1 MNDTQPFPRRDTPKH
16 SRDLRRSASQ
26 RMRAG
31 SGATTADSSSSVAS
45 ILSSSDQ
52 LIPEAFQ
59 PVDIQVLS
67 QRQRQRRPS
76 RAGTSSQGTLS
87 SSALFY
93 SRGSTVDAAPLS
105 HCNYYSGTSVNNS
118 AFQPPKT
125 NPSARFVGAA
135 SDTSDEHDLLLGSSR
150 ASSSGHGAP
159 LSTRDLV
166 RGCA

>member
-1 MNDTQPFPRRDTPKH
+1 
-16 SRDLRRSASQ
+16 
-26 RMRAG
+26 
-31 SGATTADSSSSVAS
+31 VAS

-52 LIPEAFQ
+52 LIPDAFK

-76 RAGTSSQGTLS
+76 RAGNSSQGTLS

-93 SRGSTVDAAPLS
+93 SRGSAVDAAPLS
-105 HCNYYSGTSVNNS
+105 HYNSYSAGHDL
-118 AFQPPKT
+118 KT
-125 NPSARFVGAA
+125 TARFPAA
-135 SDTSDEHDLLLGSSR
+135 RSDSSDDQDLLLGSSR